1 MHAGPAISLPCNS
14 RVPMPFAA
22 DPNSA
27 CGQAIDF
34 CDRFSP
40 APFTISG
47 RHALTLAQPVRSKE
61 RWPAKQQ
68 DAGRPRFPGRDTMS
82 AVGVDTGFDLA
93 AAASGPNEIS
103 RRLESLPASAYLWRL
118 VILLSLG
125 GCFEIYDLFLTGYI
139 APGLNRSGLLTTTTQ
154 AFFGFS
160 GIGAFVAAT
169 FAGLFVGTFFLGFL
183 ADRFGRRSIFTF
195 ALLGYT
201 AASVAMACQTTS
213 GGVLLWRFI
222 AGIGIGVEIITIDAY
237 ITELVPSWMRGRAF
251 AINQAVMFTAVPV
264 VAALAWWL
272 VPLSPYEIDGWRW
285 VVLTGAAGS
294 MVIWILRLYVPESPL
309 WLARHGRTEE
319 AVEILRK
326 LEAAAGTDAARPE
339 RMPDALSSRAEAKA
353 GFAELFK
360 PPYLSLVVLFMVF
373 NFCQAF
379 GFYGFANWV
388 PTLLVEKGITVTKS
402 LQYSFIVAF
411 AYPIAPLLAASFA
424 DRLERKWIICGAC
437 VAIIAFGMAF
447 SQFTEPALLILSGV
461 MLTAANMTMSYA
473 YHAYQTEVFPTSI
486 RARSSGLV
494 YSMSRVSATFSG
506 FIVAYVLREGG
517 VSGVFGL
524 ITSAMVVVIV
534 AIAAFGPNVRG
545 KPLDA

>member
-1 MHAGPAISLPCNS
+1 
-14 RVPMPFAA
+14 
-22 DPNSA
+22 
-27 CGQAIDF
+27 
-34 CDRFSP
+34 
-40 APFTISG
+40 
-47 RHALTLAQPVRSKE
+47 
-61 RWPAKQQ
+61 
-68 DAGRPRFPGRDTMS
+68 MS
-82 AVGVDTGFDLA
+82 AIGLDTDVGLA
-93 AAASGPNEIS
+93 AARGGPDEIS
-103 RRLESLPASAYLWRL
+103 RRLESLPASSYLWRL

-125 GCFEIYDLFLTGYI
+125 GCFEIYDLFFTGYV

-183 ADRFGRRSIFTF
+183 ADRFGRRAIFTY

-201 AASVAMACQTTS
+201 AATVAMACQTTS
-213 GGVLLWRFI
+213 GGLLLWRFI

-251 AINQAVMFTAVPV
+251 AVNQAVMFIAVPI
-264 VAALAWWL
+264 VAFLSWWL
-272 VPLSPYEIDGWRW
+272 VPLSPYGVDGWRW
-285 VVLTGAAGS
+285 VVLIGAAAS
-294 MVIWILRLYVPESPL
+294 MVIWILRLYLPESPL

-319 AVEILRK
+319 AVKILNVF
-326 LEAAAGTDAARPE
+326 
-339 RMPDALSSRAEAKA
+339 EAKA
-353 GFAELFK
+353 GAAKARPQRMPEPLPARAAAQVGFADLFR

-388 PTLLVEKGITVTKS
+388 PTLLIEKGITVTKS

-437 VAIIAFGMAF
+437 AAIIAFGIAF
-447 SQFTEPALLILSGV
+447 SQFTAPALLILSGV
-461 MLTAANMTMSYA
+461 LLTAANMTMSYA

-486 RARSSGLV
+486 RARASGLV
-494 YSMSRVSATFSG
+494 YSMSRISATFSG
-506 FIVAYVLREGG
+506 FIVAYVLREAG
-517 VSGVFGL
+517 VTGVFGL
-524 ITSAMVVVIV
+524 ITTAMIIVIV
-534 AIAAFGPNVRG
+534 AMAAFGPNVRG
-545 KPLDA
+545 KPLDAL

>member
-1 MHAGPAISLPCNS
+1 VAEMDAAI
-14 RVPMPFAA
+14 
-22 DPNSA
+22 
-27 CGQAIDF
+27 
-34 CDRFSP
+34 
-40 APFTISG
+40 
-47 RHALTLAQPVRSKE
+47 
-61 RWPAKQQ
+61 
-68 DAGRPRFPGRDTMS
+68 
-82 AVGVDTGFDLA
+82 DLA
-93 AAASGPNEIS
+93 AARGAPDEIS
-103 RRLESLPASAYLWRL
+103 RRLESMPASSYLWRL

-125 GCFEIYDLFLTGYI
+125 GWFEVYDLFFTGYI

-213 GGVLLWRFI
+213 EGVLLWRFI

-272 VPLSPYEIDGWRW
+272 VPLSPYGVDGWRW

-437 VAIIAFGMAF
+437 VAIIAFGIAF
-447 SQFTEPALLILSGV
+447 SQFAAPALLILSGV

-486 RARSSGLV
+486 RARASGLV

-506 FIVAYVLREGG
+506 FIVAYVLREAG

-524 ITSAMVVVIV
+524 ITSAMIVVIV
-534 AIAAFGPNVRG
+534 VIAAFGPNVRG

>member
-1 MHAGPAISLPCNS
+1 MTAVEIGAGTGI
-14 RVPMPFAA
+14 AA
-22 DPNSA
+22 P
-27 CGQAIDF
+27 
-34 CDRFSP
+34 
-40 APFTISG
+40 
-47 RHALTLAQPVRSKE
+47 
-61 RWPAKQQ
+61 
-68 DAGRPRFPGRDTMS
+68 PGGAD
-82 AVGVDTGFDLA
+82 
-93 AAASGPNEIS
+93 EIS
-103 RRLESLPASAYLWRL
+103 RRLENLPASSYVWRL

-125 GCFEIYDLFLTGYI
+125 GCFEIYDLFFTGYI
-139 APGLNRSGLLTTTTQ
+139 APGLTRSGLLTTTTQ

-183 ADRFGRRSIFTF
+183 ADRFGRRSIFTY

-201 AASVAMACQTTS
+201 AATVVMACQTTS
-213 GGVLLWRFI
+213 GGLLLWRFI

-251 AINQAVMFTAVPV
+251 AVNQSVMFIAVPI

-272 VPLSPYEIDGWRW
+272 VPLSPYGVDGWRW
-285 VVLTGAAGS
+285 VVLIGAAGS
-294 MVIWILRLYVPESPL
+294 MVIWILRLFVPESPL

-319 AVEILRK
+319 AFKILGA
-326 LEAAAGTDAARPE
+326 LEASAGPANARPE
-339 RMPDALSSRAEAKA
+339 RKVSMPPARTAPPAS
-353 GFAELFK
+353 FADLFK
-360 PPYLSLVVLFMVF
+360 PPYLSLVALFMVF

-437 VAIIAFGMAF
+437 VAIIAFGSAF
-447 SQFTEPALLILSGV
+447 SQLTVPALLILSGV
-461 MLTAANMTMSYA
+461 LLTAANMTMSYA

-486 RARSSGLV
+486 RARASGLV
-494 YSMSRVSATFSG
+494 YSMSRVSAMFSG
-506 FIVAYVLREGG
+506 FIVAYMLRVAG
-517 VSGVFGL
+517 VNGVFGL
-524 ITSAMVVVIV
+524 ITSAMILVII
-534 AIAAFGPNVRG
+534 AIAIFGPNVRG
-545 KPLDA
+545 KPLDAS

>member
-1 MHAGPAISLPCNS
+1 
-14 RVPMPFAA
+14 
-22 DPNSA
+22 
-27 CGQAIDF
+27 
-34 CDRFSP
+34 
-40 APFTISG
+40 
-47 RHALTLAQPVRSKE
+47 
-61 RWPAKQQ
+61 
-68 DAGRPRFPGRDTMS
+68 MS
-82 AVGVDTGFDLA
+82 AIGIDAAVDLA
-93 AAASGPNEIS
+93 AARSGPDEIS
-103 RRLESLPASAYLWRL
+103 RRLESLPASSYLWRL

-125 GCFEIYDLFLTGYI
+125 GCFEIYDLFFTGYI

-183 ADRFGRRSIFTF
+183 ADRFGRRAIFTY

-201 AASVAMACQTTS
+201 LATVAMACQTTS
-213 GGVLLWRFI
+213 GGLLLWRFI

-237 ITELVPSWMRGRAF
+237 LTELVPSWMRGRAF
-251 AINQAVMFTAVPV
+251 AINQAVMFIAVPI
-264 VAALAWWL
+264 VAFLAWWL
-272 VPLSPYEIDGWRW
+272 VPLSPYGIDGWRW
-285 VVLTGAAGS
+285 VVLIGAAAS
-294 MVIWILRLYVPESPL
+294 MVIWILRLYLPESPM

-319 AVEILRK
+319 AVKILK
-326 LEAAAGTDAARPE
+326 AF
-339 RMPDALSSRAEAKA
+339 EAKA
-353 GFAELFK
+353 GAAKPRPQRMAEPLPARTAAQVGFADLFR

-388 PTLLVEKGITVTKS
+388 PTLLIEKGITVTKS

-437 VAIIAFGMAF
+437 AAIIAFGIAF

-461 MLTAANMTMSYA
+461 LLTAANMTMSYA

-486 RARSSGLV
+486 RARASGLV
-494 YSMSRVSATFSG
+494 YSMSRISATFSG

-524 ITSAMVVVIV
+524 ITSAMIVVIV
-534 AIAAFGPNVRG
+534 VIAAFGPDVRG
-545 KPLDA
+545 KPLDV